1 MPTYDYRCKAC
12 NHEFELFQSMSDAVK
27 KKCPAC
33 GKSALER
40 LIGTGAALVFKGSG
54 FYQTDYRSESY
65 KKAAKAESGGGEA
78 KSSGDASGGGK
89 DEAKADGPKAEASS
103 SGAGKGEAGKSES
116 KPVKSDAKNV
126 AAGEPKSTKSES
138 RPGGKGKK

>member
-65 KKAAKAESGGGEA
+65 KKAAKAESSGGEVKSTSDPASGA
-78 KSSGDASGGGK
+78 KSD
-89 DEAKADGPKAEASS
+89 AKADGPKAD
-103 SGAGKGEAGKSES
+103 AGKAESAKPESKPVKADSKNAAAGESTSTKSES
-116 KPVKSDAKNV
+116 KP
-126 AAGEPKSTKSES
+126 
-138 RPGGKGKK
+138 GGRGKK

>member
-65 KKAAKAESGGGEA
+65 KKAAKAESSGGEA
-78 KSSGDASGGGK
+78 KSPGEASSGAKS
-89 DEAKADGPKAEASS
+89 EAKADGAKPD
-103 SGAGKGEAGKSES
+103 AGKGEAAKPDS
-116 KPVKSDAKNV
+116 KPVKADSKSA
-126 AAGEPKSTKSES
+126 AAGESRSTKSES
-138 RPGGKGKK
+138 KSGGKGKK

>member
-12 NHEFELFQSMSDAVK
+12 NHEFELFQSMSDPVK
-27 KKCPAC
+27 KKCPSC

-65 KKAAKAESGGGEA
+65 KQAAKAESAGSGSDGGVKGAGES
-78 KSSGDASGGGK
+78 KGGSKSGG
-89 DEAKADGPKAEASS
+89 
-103 SGAGKGEAGKSES
+103 
-116 KPVKSDAKNV
+116 SDAKPV
-126 AAGEPKSTKSES
+126 ASKQEAGAAAPSTPPSAKAEPSKPAGKTGSGSDASRAKS
-138 RPGGKGKK
+138 RN

>member
-65 KKAAKAESGGGEA
+65 KKAAKAESGGGGGESSGEAAGGA
-78 KSSGDASGGGK
+78 KS
-89 DEAKADGPKAEASS
+89 EAKADGPRAD
-103 SGAGKGEAGKSES
+103 AGKGEAAKPES
-116 KPVKSDAKNV
+116 KPVKADSKNA
-126 AAGEPKSTKSES
+126 AAGEPKSPRGESKS
-138 RPGGKGKK
+138 GGKSKK

>member
-12 NHEFELFQSMSDAVK
+12 NHEFELFQSMTEAVK

-65 KKAAKAESGGGEA
+65 KKAAKAESSGGEA
-78 KSSGDASGGGK
+78 KTPG
-89 DEAKADGPKAEASS
+89 EAPTGAKGEARTDGAKPD
-103 SGAGKGEAGKSES
+103 AGKGESAKPES
-116 KPVKSDAKNV
+116 KPVKSDSKNAV
-126 AAGEPKSTKSES
+126 AGEPKSTKGES
-138 RPGGKGKK
+138 KSGGKGKK